1 MHRTT
6 YQASSIHW
14 QMYATY
20 CFDKFDKLEEFVAA
34 DPPTKYLKYFQ
45 AQPVNSQL
53 VLSEQKSNNQVA
65 IGVNKRKL
73 EALED
78 IHIAANRLSE
88 RLEAASKLMS
98 EILDDCQIHKRRV
111 VGEVESCKE
120 VETVLQDKAAEIEA
134 RENNLSSRAQSG
146 LENCNDDCHY
156 ESD

>member
-1 MHRTT
+1 HLLNNPETDRAGAAKNQQIKDLVARLEAMHGTT

-20 CFDKFDKLEEFVAA
+20 LFDKFDKLEELVAA
-34 DPPTKYLKYFQ
+34 GPPTKYLKYFK

-53 VLSEQKSNNQVA
+53 VLSEQKSSNQVA

-78 IHIAANRLSE
+78 PHIAANRLSE
-88 RLEAASKLMS
+88 RLEAANRLMS

-111 VGEVESCKE
+111 MG
-120 VETVLQDKAAEIEA
+120 
-134 RENNLSSRAQSG
+134 
-146 LENCNDDCHY
+146 
-156 ESD
+156 